1 MILMLAHN
9 FVTNN
14 PGKARLVLWMIERGM
29 LERGILPTDLNMA
42 FQIYKGDSLKTVLFD
57 R

>member
-14 PGKARLVLWMIERGM
+14 PGKAQLVLWMIERGI